1 MIAAKN
7 IHYPQLFSPG
17 KIGNLA
23 LRNRIVMAAMGSEF
37 ANDDGSIGE
46 RLMDYYEAR
55 AAGGVGLDC
64 IGNLIGFLAQRRGDA
79 EYDWLFFRCLFA
91 CINRAN

>member
-7 IHYPQLFSPG
+7 IYYSQLFSPG
-17 KIGNLA
+17 KIGNMD

-46 RLMDYYEAR
+46 RLMNYYEAR
-55 AAGGVGLDC
+55 AAGGVGL
-64 IGNLIGFLAQRRGDA
+64 IVLETSSVSWPKGAAMPNMVGFSSDA
-79 EYDWLFFRCLFA
+79 YLP
-91 CINRAN
+91 